1 VATPDR
7 NDPGE
12 IRPGEVRPGAARRWV
27 IKIGSAM
34 ITNDGRGLDLDAIR
48 AWSEQMAELHHRGK
62 ELLLVSSGA
71 IAEGM
76 RRLGIRQRPR
86 ALYELQAAAA
96 VGQMGLVQAYESAFQ
111 RHGIRTAQV
120 LITHDDAADRK
131 RYLNVR
137 STLRTLLGMG
147 VIPVINENDAVA
159 FDEIRFGD
167 NDSIGALISNLVEA
181 ELLVLLTDQRGMFD
195 RDPRQHPD
203 ARLIG
208 QARAGD
214 PELELMSGAGGALGR
229 GGMLTKVQ
237 AAAKAARS
245 GASTVIAWGRE
256 PEVLLRLAQGE
267 PIGTLLTPG
276 QGPLAAR
283 KRWLAAQLQV
293 RGRLRLDA
301 GAVRVLHG
309 SGRSLLPIGVTA
321 AEGDFSRGELVA
333 CLGPDGREVARG
345 LVNYN
350 AAETARI
357 IGKPSEQI
365 ETLLGY
371 VDEPELIHRDNLVLL

>member
-1 VATPDR
+1 MMAPERTF
-7 NDPGE
+7 PGQ
-12 IRPGEVRPGAARRWV
+12 ARRWV

-34 ITNDGRGLDLDAIR
+34 ITNDGRGLDREAIN
-48 AWSEQMAELHHRGK
+48 AWSEQMAELHRQGK

-76 RRLGIRQRPR
+76 RRLGIQQRPR

-111 RHGIRTAQV
+111 CHDIRTAQV

-167 NDSIGALISNLVEA
+167 NDSIGALIANLVEA

-203 ARLIG
+203 ARLIRE
-208 QARAGD
+208 ARAGN

-229 GGMLTKVQ
+229 GGMLTKVR

-256 PEVLLRLAQGE
+256 PEVLLRLARGE
-267 PIGTLLTPG
+267 PLGTLLTPS

-301 GAVRVLHG
+301 GAVRVLCG
-309 SGRSLLPIGVTA
+309 SGRSLLPIGVTT

-365 ETLLGY
+365 ETLIGY